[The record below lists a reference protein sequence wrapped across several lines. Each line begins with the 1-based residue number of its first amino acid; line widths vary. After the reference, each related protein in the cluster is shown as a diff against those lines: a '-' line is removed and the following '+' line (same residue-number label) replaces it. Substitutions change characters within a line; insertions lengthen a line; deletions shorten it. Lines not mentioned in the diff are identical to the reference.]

1 MSFGQL
7 SDPRLPS
14 FLVTILVARYH
25 PLMFRSSPTLSP
37 LRLFTS
43 PSSASHP
50 PPLPPIPLLCLPSP
64 SSASH
69 PPPLPPFPLLCLPSP
84 SSASLPSLLQ
94 VVVTQIGTLGTMLY
108 ARREQVGGAEGRG
121 QMGGMEGSS
130 VFNVSVL
137 LGRRDEPL
145 MAACARH
152 LIETLSQQGVTR
164 PLLLCLGLKS
174 HTQ

>member
-1 MSFGQL
+1 MGETGEGGERWREAAAERESGGAAGAEGSGGSGSGAKF
-7 SDPRLPS
+7 P
-14 FLVTILVARYH
+14 V
-25 PLMFRSSPTLSP
+25 RSKQ
-37 LRLFTS
+37 F
-43 PSSASHP
+43 SAD
-50 PPLPPIPLLCLPSP
+50 IEGTATTFLCLSYDDR
-64 SSASH
+64 
-69 PPPLPPFPLLCLPSP
+69 LM
-84 SSASLPSLLQ
+84 
-94 VVVTQIGTLGTMLY
+94 VVVTQIGTLGSMLY

-121 QMGGMEGSS
+121 QMEGMEGSS

-174 HTQ
+174 HSQ